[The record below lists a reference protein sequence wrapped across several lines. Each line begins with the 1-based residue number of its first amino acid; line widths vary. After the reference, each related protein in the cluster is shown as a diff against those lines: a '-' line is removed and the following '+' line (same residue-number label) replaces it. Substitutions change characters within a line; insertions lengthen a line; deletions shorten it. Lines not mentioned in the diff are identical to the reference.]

1 MKKLIIVS
9 FILAAFAI
17 SCEDVTVHNNN
28 VQTVE
33 ITTITAESNSDSEQT
48 RTLLDEGMKTNWI
61 AGDAINVFFGASESG
76 VFTTEDSGD
85 IAQFKG
91 YISVVTGGGE
101 GLTDETSLWG
111 VYPYSK
117 DTKCDGTNIIY
128 TLPSIQASKADSF
141 ADDLFPQIAK
151 SKNFYMSFYN
161 LCGLIRFKVASE
173 DIVKVTIKGKNE
185 EPLAGTALVGMDD
198 VPFVKEITDSKSE
211 LEMSAPDGE
220 CFNTD
225 AYYYFVLY
233 PTNFTE
239 GLTITYYKEN
249 SSASYDISTYNL
261 ARNKCASITDKD
273 RGLTFNDDDSGTGD
287 EEPDDELL
295 IPVSTIILNKQSLD
309 LYVGDKATLTAT
321 VRPADATYDKLTW
334 TSESPAIVDVDE
346 FGIITALSPGTTNV
360 KVTAGDVTTP
370 CIIRVS
376 APAVAYADY
385 VDEYG
390 VNHGKGIAI
399 GKAVWAPVNCG
410 YHAEDYKYGK
420 LYQWGRKYGQGYS
433 GELYVNKVKTNTE
446 VSDATVPITS
456 DGGVSIQGGQHS
468 SNSNVFYRGV
478 RNYSNDWVY
487 PRNNYMWNS
496 GTESSPI
503 KTDYDPCPDGWRVPT
518 QLEIKELKTNHS
530 EWSVGPN
537 NQEGYWMSGLSEL
550 KDGVAKIFLPA
561 AGERYAQ
568 ELDETSHSV
577 LRGKYGAYWSS
588 SSYPVYSNGTNVYY
602 SYGFTFD
609 FEWGYDLTYEFR
621 NNGYSIRCV
630 QE

>member
-1 MKKLIIVS
+1 MKKLLIVS
-9 FILAAFAI
+9 SILVAFAI
-17 SCEDVTVHNNN
+17 SCEDVTVQNNN

-33 ITTITAESNSDSEQT
+33 ITTITAESNSNSEQT
-48 RTLLDEGMKTNWI
+48 KTLLDEGMKTNWI

-117 DTKCDGTNIIY
+117 DTKCDGTNITY

-161 LCGLIRFKVASE
+161 LCGLIRFKVASD

-185 EPLAGTALVGMDD
+185 ESLAGTALVGMDD
-198 VPFVKEITDSKSE
+198 VPFVKEITDGKSE

-273 RGLTFNDDDSGTGD
+273 AELSFSDLDNNTGD
-287 EEPDDELL
+287 EDDSEEILIERITLDTDELKEEVL
-295 IPVSTIILNKQSLD
+295 DYHFILYPTQTRKINITS
-309 LYVGDKATLTAT
+309 YRPITAT
-321 VRPADATYDKLTW
+321 NVEFTWSSDLPTVAT
-334 TSESPAIVDVDE
+334 VDQS
-346 FGIITALSPGTTNV
+346 GL
-360 KVTAGDVTTP
+360 VTA
-370 CIIRVS
+370 VS
-376 APAVAYADY
+376 AGYATITVASGNAQASCVVRVNAYPESAIAKVEY
-385 VDEYG
+385 IDEYG
-390 VNHGKGIAI
+390 YNHGFGVVI
-399 GKAVWAPVNCG
+399 GGQCWAPVNCG
-410 YHAEDYKYGK
+410 YHSENYPYGK
-420 LYQWGRKYGQGYS
+420 LYQWGRIYGQGLG
-433 GELYVNKVKTNTE
+433 GEYDNGE
-446 VSDATVPITS
+446 ITFRN
-456 DGGVSIQGGQHS
+456 GGVSLITGQS
-468 SNSNVFYRGV
+468 PSNANVFY
-478 RNYSNDWVY
+478 YWSEDWLS
-487 PRNNYMWNS
+487 PS
-496 GTESSPI
+496 DGTLWDAGSECN
-503 KTDYDPCPDGWRVPT
+503 PCPDGWRVPT
-518 QLEIKELKTNHS
+518 YTELS
-530 EWSVGPN
+530 D
-537 NQEGYWMSGLSEL
+537 LSENYSNIVTL
-550 KDGVAKIFLPA
+550 ETGQIGRYFSGVYEYSESAAKIFLPA
-561 AGERYAQ
+561 ATRRDCIHGELGIPGY
-568 ELDETSHSV
+568 
-577 LRGKYGAYWSS
+577 YGAYWSS
-588 SSYPVYSNGTNVYY
+588 RSSALFYNKSEVEMRGGWYKRGDGLSV
-602 SYGFTFD
+602 
-609 FEWGYDLTYEFR
+609 
-621 NNGYSIRCV
+621 RCV

>member
-9 FILAAFAI
+9 FILVAFAI

-117 DTKCDGTNIIY
+117 DTKCDGTNITY

-185 EPLAGTALVGMDD
+185 ESLAGTALVGMDD
-198 VPFVKEITDSKSE
+198 VPFVKEIIDGKSE
-211 LEMSAPDGE
+211 LEISAPDGE
-220 CFNTD
+220 YFNTD

-233 PTNFTE
+233 PTNFTK
-239 GLTITYYKEN
+239 GLTITYYREN
-249 SSASYDISTYNL
+249 SSASYDIPTYNL

-273 RGLTFNDDDSGTGD
+273 TGLTFSDDDSGTDD
-287 EEPDDELL
+287 EEPDDELI
-295 IPVSTIILNKQSLD
+295 IPVSTILLNKQSID
-309 LYVGDKATLTAT
+309 LYIGNIATLTAT
-321 VRPADATYDKLTW
+321 VKPTDATYDKLIW
-334 TSESPAIVDVDE
+334 TSESPAIADIDE
-346 FGIITALSPGTTNV
+346 FGNITALSPGTTKV
-360 KVTAGDVTTP
+360 KALAGS
-370 CIIRVS
+370 VS
-376 APAVAYADY
+376 AACTIQVFSPAVAYADY

-410 YHAEDYKYGK
+410 YHADDYKYGK

-446 VSDATVPITS
+446 ISDATTPTIS
-456 DGGVSIQGGQHS
+456 EGGVSLTSGQHS
-468 SNSNVFYRGV
+468 SNSNVFYLRDKTH
-478 RNYSNDWVY
+478 YLDWLY
-487 PRNNYMWNS
+487 TQDNTLWNS
-496 GTESSPI
+496 GTETKPI
-503 KTDYDPCPDGWRVPT
+503 KTSYDPCPEGWRIPT
-518 QLEIKELKTNHS
+518 RSELKELETNS
-530 EWSVGPN
+530 SDWSSDEN
-537 NQEGYWMSGLSEL
+537 EQEGYWFYGLSEI
-550 KDGVAKIFLPA
+550 GEEIPKIFFPA
-561 AGERYAQ
+561 AGCRY
-568 ELDETSHSV
+568 DSV
-577 LRGKYGAYWSS
+577 AVGRGKYCAYWTSS
-588 SSYPVYSNGTNVYY
+588 LYNPYDGTKKYQ
-602 SYGFTFD
+602 S
-609 FEWGYDLTYEFR
+609 YDLWYSFQDSY
-621 NNGYSIRCV
+621 NNGIDYTYRYNGMSIRCV